1 MTATSPPERILVL
14 ADGSAGAE
22 AAVRSGA
29 RIAAGLGLPLTIL
42 GVSSGASDDPSID
55 EALRAASARARE
67 RISSVEIVRATG
79 RLLEV
84 ASSRV
89 AEMPT
94 ALVVVG
100 ANPRPGRSIAPGVWT
115 LVKTLLPPVLVTP
128 PGDFEPR
135 TALFCTGG
143 ERFIEEGARFAARI
157 AGALKMSVTVFHV
170 APSVPA
176 MYGDELREREVR
188 TSEFLDSNSRLA
200 RSIRR
205 QIEIFRSAGVE
216 TTLRLASGDVI
227 PAVTREVHGHRPD
240 LVIVGSTPDRGAFQ
254 AYMLGDRTREIV
266 ERAGRPF
273 LVVRSRRPGFFSEL
287 WRSLKDGAAAET
299 EPPKPA

>member
-1 MTATSPPERILVL
+1 VQA
-14 ADGSAGAE
+14 
-22 AAVRSGA
+22 GA
-29 RIAAGLGLPLTIL
+29 RIAAALGLPLTLL

-55 EALRAASARARE
+55 EALRAGSARARE
-67 RISSVEIVRATG
+67 SVASVEIVRATG
-79 RLLEV
+79 RLLDV
-84 ASSRV
+84 ASNRV
-89 AEMPT
+89 EETPT
-94 ALVVVG
+94 ALVVLG
-100 ANPRPGRSIAPGVWT
+100 ANPRAGRSDGQIAPGVWQ
-115 LVKTLLPPVLVTP
+115 LIKSLSPPALVTP

-135 TALFCTGG
+135 TGLFCTGG

-157 AGALKMSVTVFHV
+157 AGALKMSMTVFHV

-176 MYGDELREREVR
+176 IYGDELRDREVSV
-188 TSEFLDSNSRLA
+188 SEFLDSNSRLA
-200 RSIRR
+200 RSVRR

-227 PAVTREVHGHRPD
+227 PAVMREVRRQRPD
-240 LVIVGSTPDRGAFQ
+240 LVIVGSAPQRGAFQ

-273 LVVRSRRPGFFSEL
+273 LVVRSRRPGLLSEL

-299 EPPKPA
+299 EPAKSS